1 MFINTRFTMSNQK
14 NTKAT
19 KVAKASNAAESTA
32 KKSVT
37 ATKVPAIKKSSPAS
51 KNAKASSQSKSSEAP
66 QLDKQAF
73 KESVVF
79 HLHSSL
85 GTDENKADNHAW
97 WKAISAAIQELV
109 LNRLRT
115 TQKTHYVNDTRAVH
129 YFSAEFLMGR
139 LLSNNMHNFGLFET
153 ADAALKE
160 LGVDLSD
167 VLEEEPDMALG
178 NGGLGRL
185 AACYIDS
192 LATMQLPAIGY
203 GLHYQHGLFKQE
215 IKQGAQIERPD
226 SWRDYGNP
234 WEICRPESIQE
245 VSLYGYVETKYGVK
259 GNIQKQWHPGSIV
272 KGVPWDIPVVGYGGN
287 TVNVLRLWQSQS
299 SGYFNWDVF
308 NAGGYVDAQREN
320 VQSETISKVL
330 YPNDETEA
338 GKELRL
344 IQQYFFSSC
353 SLKDI
358 IRRYKRAHG
367 DNWSRF
373 SEQVVIQLNDTH
385 PAIAIPEL
393 MRILVDRAELDW
405 DSAWE
410 ISSNTFAYTNHTLL
424 PEALERWP
432 VRMIEKILPRHI
444 EIIYEINHR
453 FMQEV
458 EKKWPG
464 DNAIKAKLSIIEEGA
479 EKMVRMGNL
488 SVIGSFAVNG
498 VAEIH
503 SKLVK
508 ENLFPEFDQLYPNKL
523 TNVTNGVTPRRWLK
537 ACNPLL
543 SNLITKKIGDQWPV
557 NLTQLDGL
565 SALAD
570 DKTFQNQFMKV
581 KQKNKEAL
589 AKEIKSIT
597 GISVNTKAIFDIQ
610 IKRLHE
616 YKRQHL
622 NLLHIMA
629 LYKRI
634 LENPDYDIHPRV
646 FIFGAKAA
654 PGYALAKTIIYA
666 INKVAEKINTDERVK
681 DKLKVIFLPNYRV
694 SLAEKMIPAADVS
707 QQISTAGKEASGTG
721 NMKLALN
728 GAVTIGTLDGANIEI
743 AEEVGDENIFIF
755 GKTVEEVAAIN
766 NAGYRPHDYY
776 DQNMEIKVL
785 LDWLDTD
792 YFTPGQ
798 PGALSS
804 LKRSLLEGGDPYLVL
819 ADFESYSDAN
829 IALDIAYKDK
839 ARWAKM
845 AILNTAKMGK
855 FTSDRSVQDYVDRIW
870 KLDVCKV

>member
-1 MFINTRFTMSNQK
+1 MTSPK
-14 NTKAT
+14 STKAT
-19 KVAKASNAAESTA
+19 KSDNVAISTKAKSTSA
-32 KKSVT
+32 KG
-37 ATKVPAIKKSSPAS
+37 
-51 KNAKASSQSKSSEAP
+51 SKSSGSP
-66 QLDKQAF
+66 HVPKLDKNTF
-73 KESVVF
+73 KESVVS

-115 TQKTHYVNDTRAVH
+115 TQKHHYMNDTRAVH

-153 ADAALKE
+153 AEAALGE
-160 LGVDLSD
+160 LGVNLSD

-192 LATMQLPAIGY
+192 LATMELPAVGY
-203 GLHYQHGLFKQE
+203 GIHYENGLFRQE
-215 IKQGAQIERPD
+215 IKKGAQIERPD

-245 VSLYGYVETKYGVK
+245 ISLYGYVETKYGKK
-259 GNIQKQWHPGSIV
+259 GKIQKEWHPGSIV

-320 VQSETISKVL
+320 VQAETISKVL

-344 IQQYFFSSC
+344 IQQYFFSAC

-373 SEQVVIQLNDTH
+373 AEKGVIQLNDTH

-410 ISSNTFAYTNHTLL
+410 ISSKTFAYTNHTLL

-464 DNAIKAKLSIIEEGA
+464 DNMMKAKLSIIEEA
-479 EKMVRMGNL
+479 DEKMVRMGNL

-508 ENLFPEFDQLYPNKL
+508 QDLFPEFDQLYPNKL

-537 ACNPLL
+537 ACNPSL
-543 SNLITKKIGDQWPV
+543 SELITKKIGDQWPV
-557 NLTQLDGL
+557 NLTQLDQL
-565 SALAD
+565 SKLAD
-570 DKTFQNQFMKV
+570 NKTFQNQFMKV
-581 KQKNKEAL
+581 KQRNKEAL
-589 AKEIKSIT
+589 AKEIKNIT
-597 GISVNTKAIFDIQ
+597 GISVDTKAIFDIQ

-629 LYKRI
+629 LYRRL

-646 FIFGAKAA
+646 FVFGAKAA

-666 INKVAEKINTDERVK
+666 INKIADKINNDERVNQ
-681 DKLKVIFLPNYRV
+681 KLKVIFLPNYRV

-743 AEEVGDENIFIF
+743 AEEVGEDNIFIF
-755 GKTVEEVAAIN
+755 GKTVEEVTAIN
-766 NAGYRPHDYY
+766 EAGYKPYDYY
-776 DQNMEIKVL
+776 YQNNEIKAL
-785 LDWLDTD
+785 LDWLDSD

-798 PGALSS
+798 PGELSS

-829 IALDIAYKDK
+829 VALDIAYKDK
-839 ARWAKM
+839 TRWAKM

>member
-1 MFINTRFTMSNQK
+1 MSNQT
-14 NTKAT
+14 NTKTT
-19 KVAKASNAAESTA
+19 KAHTTKAQKSVAAKKGPSMKKDTGLSAD
-32 KKSVT
+32 KKSVRSP
-37 ATKVPAIKKSSPAS
+37 VPK
-51 KNAKASSQSKSSEAP
+51 
-66 QLDKQAF
+66 LDKKAF
-73 KESVVF
+73 KESVVS

-115 TQKTHYVNDTRAVH
+115 TQKHHYMNDTRAVH

-139 LLSNNMHNFGLFET
+139 LLSNNMHNFGLFEI

-192 LATMQLPAIGY
+192 LATMELPAIGY
-203 GLHYQHGLFKQE
+203 GIHYEHGLFRQE
-215 IKQGAQIERPD
+215 IRKGAQIERPD

-245 VSLYGYVETKYGVK
+245 VPLYGYVETKYGEK
-259 GNIQKQWHPGSIV
+259 GNIQKEWHPGYIV

-299 SGYFNWDVF
+299 SDYFNWDVF

-320 VQSETISKVL
+320 VQAETISKVL

-344 IQQYFFSSC
+344 IQQYFFSAC

-373 SEQVVIQLNDTH
+373 AEKVVIQLNDTH

-405 DSAWE
+405 DAAWK

-432 VRMIEKILPRHI
+432 VRMMEKILPRHI

-464 DNAIKAKLSIIEEGA
+464 DNAMKAKLSIIEEA
-479 EKMVRMGNL
+479 DEKMVRMGNL

-508 ENLFPEFDQLYPNKL
+508 QDLFPEFDQLYPNKL

-543 SNLITKKIGDQWPV
+543 SDLITKKIGDQWPV
-557 NLTQLDGL
+557 NLTQLNEL
-565 SALAD
+565 SAFAD
-570 DKTFQNQFMKV
+570 NKTFQNQFMKV
-581 KQKNKEAL
+581 KQSNKEAL
-589 AKEIKSIT
+589 AKEIKNIT
-597 GISVNTKAIFDIQ
+597 GISVDTNAIFDIQ

-629 LYKRI
+629 LYKRL

-666 INKVAEKINTDERVK
+666 INKIADKINNDERVNHK
-681 DKLKVIFLPNYRV
+681 IKVIFLPNYRV

-755 GKTVEEVAAIN
+755 GKTVEEVTAIN
-766 NAGYRPHDYY
+766 KAGYKPHDYY
-776 DQNMEIKVL
+776 DTNKEIKAL
-785 LDWLDTD
+785 LDWLDSD

-804 LKRSLLEGGDPYLVL
+804 LKQSLLEGGDPYLVL

-829 IALDIAYKDK
+829 VALDIAYKDK

-855 FTSDRSVQDYVDRIW
+855 FTSDRSIQDYVDRIW